1 MILYKNARFNNFL
14 SFLSLVSQVFCD
26 ITVFEKGKGRRLMS
40 QNSKSNINIL
50 VVDDDREIAQ
60 AIEIYLKNEG
70 YNVFKAYDGLEAI
83 NVAEKEDLHLIIMDI
98 MMPKLDGMQATMRI
112 REEKNIPI
120 IMLSA
125 KSEDYDKI
133 TGLNVG
139 ADDYITKPFNPLE
152 LIARVKSQIRRY
164 TNLGSLAGTETR
176 DVYKNGGLVID
187 DSTKQVTI
195 DGEEV
200 QLTPTEYG
208 ILKFL
213 TENAGKVF
221 SIEQIYEK
229 VWDEPAYNPENTVA
243 VHIRRIR
250 EKIEI
255 DPKNPR
261 YLKVVWGV
269 GYKMEKH

>member
-1 MILYKNARFNNFL
+1 
-14 SFLSLVSQVFCD
+14 
-26 ITVFEKGKGRRLMS
+26 MS
-40 QNSKSNINIL
+40 QNSNSNINIL
-50 VVDDDREIAQ
+50 VVDDDREIAG

-83 NVAEKEDLHLIIMDI
+83 NVASKEDLQLIIMDI

-164 TNLGSLAGTETR
+164 TNLGSMVSDANKDIYQT
-176 DVYKNGGLVID
+176 GGLVID
-187 DSTKQVTI
+187 DTSKQVTI

-213 TENAGKVF
+213 TQNAGKVF
-221 SIEQIYEK
+221 SIEQIYEH
-229 VWDEPAYNPENTVA
+229 VWDEPAFNPENTVA

-269 GYKMEKH
+269 RYKVEKH

>member
-1 MILYKNARFNNFL
+1 MA
-14 SFLSLVSQVFCD
+14 
-26 ITVFEKGKGRRLMS
+26 
-40 QNSKSNINIL
+40 QNSNSNINIL
-50 VVDDDREIAQ
+50 VVDDDREIAG

-83 NVAEKEDLHLIIMDI
+83 NIAGKEDLHLIIMDI
-98 MMPKLDGMQATMRI
+98 MMPKLDGMQATMKI

-164 TNLGSLAGTETR
+164 TNLGSMAGVEAK
-176 DVYKNGGLVID
+176 DVYKNGGLFID
-187 DSTKQVTI
+187 DTTKQVTI

-213 TENAGKVF
+213 TQNAGKVF
-221 SIEQIYEK
+221 SIEQIYEH
-229 VWDEPAYNPENTVA
+229 VWDEPAFNPENTVA

-269 GYKMEKH
+269 GYKVEKH

>member
-1 MILYKNARFNNFL
+1 
-14 SFLSLVSQVFCD
+14 
-26 ITVFEKGKGRRLMS
+26 MS
-40 QNSKSNINIL
+40 QNSNSNINIL
-50 VVDDDREIAQ
+50 VVDDDHEIAQ

-83 NVAEKEDLHLIIMDI
+83 NVASKEDLQLIIMDI

-112 REEKNIPI
+112 MEEKNIPI

-164 TNLGSLAGTETR
+164 TNLGSVVSDANKDIYQT
-176 DVYKNGGLVID
+176 GGLVID
-187 DSTKQVTI
+187 DTSKQVTI

-213 TENAGKVF
+213 TQNAGKVF
-221 SIEQIYEK
+221 SIEQIYEH
-229 VWDEPAYNPENTVA
+229 VWDEPAFNPENTVA

-269 GYKMEKH
+269 GYKVEKH